1 MKKFSLLLAVF
12 ALLLAMCF
20 AGISAWML
28 QHDLLMRTQQQQ
40 IEQYAQLVAIA
51 TVARQDNVNANI
63 ELQALLEYAPVPVES
78 IQLIDTSKKIL
89 LSIGNHSQVPTEL
102 TSDFMQNGA
111 RWQLVIPAAVNRSSD
126 QLIVMQG
133 LWPAQNLMLPFL
145 PWAFLA
151 VLLGIIAIALLRR
164 WQQVAY
170 AAEHFAEGSL
180 NTPKLFL
187 AIRHA
192 FDKLQQQLVEQK
204 QRHTEDFQR
213 VTHLQQQTE
222 QALHQAQIER
232 DTSHEQYQQ
241 LHHSFYFWQQLSSR
255 AQQMS
260 EAELQFKVAAIKSF
274 GELSSQY
281 YQANL
286 QVSSAPQ
293 WLLQSHTHWHQLMPA
308 GVRLVYDEDPHAY
321 QYQLQFD
328 QTAFTLLLSLLL
340 KQSATSLG
348 FGEILLSYRVSESPH
363 RMLKVQIRYEGD
375 NLPEAWRM
383 ERPLQREMCWQ
394 HLDPMLLR
402 ELLSALGCHYQIE
415 SLDGLGTHIELRL
428 PVTLQKLNN
437 AKPFHS
443 IGFYAGEESLYQIH
457 RQSLLAV
464 GEQVMATSS
473 MQEITK
479 ELKTRLVDL
488 LVLILP
494 DDFVVNAEQIA
505 LLQHLDQRYKL
516 LCFAN
521 PQLAG
526 TLNSELNLKLLSRP
540 ILLEQIV
547 RSLAEQPE
555 IRSQQLLVVDDN
567 PTNLSFVRTI
577 LAGQGLSIDIAMTG
591 AEAIRMAT
599 HSRYQLILMDIQL
612 PDLPGTEVTK
622 RIRQLRHHQQT
633 MILAFTAHAMQDE
646 MVSFKLAGMDDVLI
660 KPLDAKKIA
669 HILTRIKP
677 EPQTKLPH

>member
-1 MKKFSLLLAVF
+1 MKKNFLLLASLALTLGVLCASGF
-12 ALLLAMCF
+12 AWLL
-20 AGISAWML
+20 
-28 QHDLLMRTQQQQ
+28 QQQLLMRTQQQQ
-40 IEQYAQLVAIA
+40 LEQYAHLVATA
-51 TVARQDNVNANI
+51 AVARQDSSGTDAQ
-63 ELQALLEYAPVPVES
+63 LQALLEFAPVPVES

-89 LSIGNHSQVPTEL
+89 LSIGNHSQVPAEL
-102 TSDFMQNGA
+102 TTDFMQNGA
-111 RWQLVIPAAVNRSSD
+111 HWQLVISATPNRTSE
-126 QLIVMQG
+126 QFVVMQG
-133 LWPAQNLMLPFL
+133 VWPEQQVMLPFL
-145 PWAFLA
+145 PWALL
-151 VLLGIIAIALLRR
+151 VLLLGILAIVFSYR
-164 WQQVAY
+164 WLKVEH
-170 AAEHFAEGSL
+170 AAIHFADEDANS
-180 NTPKLFL
+180 PALFFT
-187 AIRHA
+187 IRKA
-192 FDKLQQQLVEQK
+192 FQKLQLQLAEQQH
-204 QRHTEDFQR
+204 RHSHELENSNSR
-213 VTHLQQQTE
+213 QQQTAE
-222 QALHQAQIER
+222 ELLQIRHER
-232 DTSHEQYQQ
+232 DANIEQYQQ
-241 LHHSFYFWQQLSSR
+241 LQRAFYFWQQLSSR

-274 GELSSQY
+274 GELTSQL
-281 YQANL
+281 YQPNPQAMT
-286 QVSSAPQ
+286 APQ
-293 WLLQSHTHWHQLMPA
+293 WLLQAHSQWQNLMPA
-308 GVRLVYDEDPHAY
+308 GIRLVYDEDPHAY

-328 QTAFTLLLSLLL
+328 QTAFTLMLSLLL
-340 KQSATSLG
+340 RQCASALG
-348 FGEILLSYRVSESPH
+348 FGEILVSYRVSEAPN

-375 NLPEAWRM
+375 NLPETWRLT
-383 ERPLQREMCWQ
+383 PPSQRELCWQ

-402 ELLSALGCHYQIE
+402 ELVSALGCHYQIE
-415 SLDGLGTHIELRL
+415 SLEGLGTHIELRL
-428 PVTLQKLNN
+428 PITLQKLNA

-443 IGFYAGEESLYQIH
+443 IGFFAGDKSCYQLYK
-457 RQSLLAV
+457 QSLLAL
-464 GEQVMATSS
+464 GEQVMATDTI
-473 MQEITK
+473 QELTT

-494 DDFVVNAEQIA
+494 DDFVVDDEQIA
-505 LLQHLDQRYKL
+505 LLQQLDQRYKL

-526 TLNSELNLKLLSRP
+526 KLSSELALKLLSRP
-540 ILLEQIV
+540 MMLEQV
-547 RSLAEQPE
+547 LRSLAEQPE

-591 AEAIRMAT
+591 AEAIKMAT

-677 EPQTKLPH
+677 VGETLSPH